1 MEESCL
7 DTPRRL
13 SDLSLDSIVDKF
25 LELAPESVSLH
36 VPAAE
41 ILITAFSEAGKF
53 QDNVISSSIFPPT
66 GLRYLKVPCAA
77 NLTVKGLETLRN
89 HPDLIVIRM
98 QGLVEATVKDLLASL
113 HPKTHQNLRLL
124 DVSQSAFSYPTGKG
138 IVEPLPFD
146 RLKSLVY
153 LNVSGTEFKK
163 FSLELVASDI
173 PTLKYLDISSTKVSD
188 ISPLKAYGDKLQ
200 SLSMYGLKFH
210 ADVSENVVDTLI
222 ELKGLVHLDISEE
235 RDEHPFDIFPNLSGL
250 HIERLLEDPEALPN
264 IVSLDISG
272 KDEVTMNKLLS
283 FISRRPKL
291 KFLGLLLTQFGRPH
305 SYNCIEGKDK
315 ENSGMVIAGSE
326 NEDQILE
333 SLRRYANRPQYVQKS
348 LYHLFR
354 ITQETTTSRTDI
366 IELVLQAARKYQ
378 RTFSIQMAAT
388 ACLFNLCK
396 YGLSLKLHPRIL
408 SEIVRVDLD
417 AMEAFPQHK
426 QLQKNVLLTICCDR
440 ILTEVNFDKY
450 RCARLAM
457 DCLCEWDDTSMNR
470 MSVAICSILAAKI
483 TTTQTSELGSQP
495 NYMKK
500 LLSIVSNR
508 MEERTIDITLKFT
521 LSALW
526 NLTDES
532 PETSKMFLIHDGMP
546 LFVDLLE
553 TFPGE
558 ASIETKILGL
568 LNNIAEVHH
577 LRSYLMNDSFLI
589 ILRKLLHASNI
600 DVSYFAAGIV
610 AHLASTAPICWFSEL
625 RVDEMTDDLW
635 KVVMSWKIP
644 KEEMVAYR
652 SFRPFLPLMAV
663 DQKHAVQLWAIW
675 AIHHVCIKKAPR
687 YCTMLKRQ
695 GGDVAILKLLN
706 ADKDRPHSAVRKLCE
721 SVMEVMY
728 KEGLCPDSPFPA
740 SSSSL
745 NEDDDASSSVYM
757 ELQSYT

>member
-113 HPKTHQNLRLL
+113 HPKTHQKPEVLFPGNQSI
-124 DVSQSAFSYPTGKG
+124 DIFAQSAFSYPTGKG

-200 SLSMYGLKFH
+200 
-210 ADVSENVVDTLI
+210 NTLI

-333 SLRRYANRPQYVQKS
+333 SLRRYAKP
-348 LYHLFR
+348 
-354 ITQETTTSRTDI
+354 TPETTTSRTDI

-388 ACLFNLCK
+388 ALFIQ
-396 YGLSLKLHPRIL
+396 SL
-408 SEIVRVDLD
+408 EIVRVDLD

-577 LRSYLMNDSFLI
+577 LRSYLM
-589 ILRKLLHASNI
+589 K
-600 DVSYFAAGIV
+600 
-610 AHLASTAPICWFSEL
+610 
-625 RVDEMTDDLW
+625 
-635 KVVMSWKIP
+635 
-644 KEEMVAYR
+644 
-652 SFRPFLPLMAV
+652 
-663 DQKHAVQLWAIW
+663 
-675 AIHHVCIKKAPR
+675 
-687 YCTMLKRQ
+687 
-695 GGDVAILKLLN
+695 
-706 ADKDRPHSAVRKLCE
+706 
-721 SVMEVMY
+721 
-728 KEGLCPDSPFPA
+728 
-740 SSSSL
+740 
-745 NEDDDASSSVYM
+745 
-757 ELQSYT
+757 